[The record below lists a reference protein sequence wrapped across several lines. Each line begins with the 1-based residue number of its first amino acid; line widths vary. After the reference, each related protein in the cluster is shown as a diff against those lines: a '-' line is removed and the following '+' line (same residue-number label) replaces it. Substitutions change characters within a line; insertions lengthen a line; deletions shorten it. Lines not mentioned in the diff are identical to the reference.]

1 VAIDDVLRAFE
12 DYGIVERGAGW
23 RCHCP
28 CHDDSTPSLD
38 IDEGEAG
45 RILIRC
51 RAGCETGDVL
61 AAVGLKWPDLFDGPG
76 SRLGS
81 RRPQGPIEMSR
92 RSSQSRHLKI
102 MA

>member
-1 VAIDDVLRAFE
+1 MAIDDVLRAFE

-51 RAGCETGDVL
+51 RAGCETADVL
-61 AAVGLKWPDLFDGPG
+61 AAVGLRDGPTCSTAPG
-76 SRLGS
+76 AGLVTDGPKA
-81 RRPQGPIEMSR
+81 RRR
-92 RSSQSRHLKI
+92 
-102 MA
+102 